1 MGETVIVINSFLMT
15 TPICL
20 TLDDFSE
27 FLKLPPDGESNE
39 KGLSNPILVV
49 PSSNASKL
57 NLHDHFQH
65 LILTW
70 ILRSISKHAI
80 TRSIDYWWIEI
91 FQTNRHPD
99 LALIMFNDIPKA
111 ITKGAQPKIHE
122 DEDEDVG
129 GTPDSI
135 PSQEKV
141 PPHSSTPPQEQK
153 FSTNTLVILVAI
165 LCLNSLHLHHL
176 KRARTHLAY
185 HAFS

>member
-1 MGETVIVINSFLMT
+1 MGETVVVINSFLMT

-57 NLHDHFQH
+57 NLQDHFLH

-80 TRSIDYWWIEI
+80 TRSINYWWIEI

-99 LALIMFNDIPKA
+99 LALIMFDDIPKVTGKEFTSF
-111 ITKGAQPKIHE
+111 ITFLFGTYLSYIFKHLNIPTQGDPPLATLTPLSFGMLRH
-122 DEDEDVG
+122 VG
-129 GTPDSI
+129 YKKDPRI
-135 PSQEKV
+135 
-141 PPHSSTPPQEQK
+141 
-153 FSTNTLVILVAI
+153 
-165 LCLNSLHLHHL
+165 
-176 KRARTHLAY
+176 
-185 HAFS
+185 